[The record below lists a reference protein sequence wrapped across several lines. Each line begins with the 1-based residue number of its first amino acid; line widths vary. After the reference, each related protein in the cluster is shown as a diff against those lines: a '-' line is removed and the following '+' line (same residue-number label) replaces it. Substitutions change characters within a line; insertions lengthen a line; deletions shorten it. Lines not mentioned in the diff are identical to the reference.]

1 MAYLELK
8 RIPSVRSY
16 LTQSATA
23 QLVSSAA
30 TSRLVYCNSSLAGL
44 PLKQISRLQRVQNNA
59 AKIVLRKSKYD
70 HVTPLVQELHWPPIK
85 FQSQYRIATLVYRF
99 FDGYLSQTLCVYEPT
114 RILRSSRKKLL
125 KVPTRGTKTFG
136 ERSFN
141 FLPLSIWN
149 SLPSDLRNS
158 STFLPIKSRLKTHLF
173 MIAFCQ

>member
-1 MAYLELK
+1 MTTLFN
-8 RIPSVRSY
+8 V
-16 LTQSATA
+16 
-23 QLVSSAA
+23 
-30 TSRLVYCNSSLAGL
+30 NSILAGL

-85 FQSQYRIATLVYRF
+85 FQSQYWIATLVYRF
-99 FDGYLSQTLCVYEPT
+99 FNGSLPGYLSQTLCVYEPT

-158 STFLPIKSRLKTHLF
+158 STPLPFKSGLKTHLF